1 MRLSY
6 ITPPFADAALLS
18 LSIILALS
26 YLIGSIPTSILAAR
40 HLRGIDIRAHGSGN
54 AGATNVFRVLGPKIG
69 VSVMLADLAKGLL
82 AVGLISQIRIG
93 GEALPAFF
101 GGNGDWWMM
110 VIAGG
115 AAVLGHIYTLYA
127 GFKGGKGVATGAGV
141 AFALAP
147 IPVIVALTLFSLIV
161 WTTRYVSLGSM
172 IAAMSLPLTQ
182 FIRQWIFGVS
192 IPAPIMWFCAIIPLL
207 ILFTHRQNIVRL
219 LKGTEN
225 RIGKKVTPG

>member
-1 MRLSY
+1 M
-6 ITPPFADAALLS
+6 LS
-18 LSIILALS
+18 LSIIIALS

-40 HLRGIDIRAHGSGN
+40 YLRGIDIRKHGSGN
-54 AGATNVFRVLGPKIG
+54 AGATNVFRVLGPRIG
-69 VSVMLADLAKGLL
+69 VSVMLIDLAKGLL

-101 GGNGDWWMM
+101 GSYGYWWIM

-161 WTTRYVSLGSM
+161 WGTRYVSLGSM
-172 IAAMSLPLTQ
+172 IAAASLPVTQ
-182 FIRQWIFGVS
+182 FIRHWIFGVT
-192 IPAPIMWFCAIIPLL
+192 IPVPIMWFCAIIPLL

-219 LKGTEN
+219 FRGTES
-225 RIGKKVTPG
+225 RIGNKVTPA